1 MVSFNQCLMM
11 CINFLIWNHRGAGN
25 RQFARLIKDLHYNHH
40 FSILVLLETRVS
52 GARADKISEKIGLD
66 GVFRVDPNG
75 FAGGIWIFWDKNMW
89 QLDIL
94 VHNDQV
100 VHMKIL
106 GDEGHSWFFSA
117 CYGRPQRVTR
127 A

>member
-1 MVSFNQCLMM
+1 M
-11 CINFLIWNHRGAGN
+11 CINFLIWNCRGAGKC
-25 RQFARLIKDLHYNHH
+25 QFARLIKDLRYNHR

-52 GARADKISEKIGLD
+52 GTRADKIFEKMGFD

-75 FAGGIWIFWDKNMW
+75 FARGIWIFWDKNMW

-106 GDEGHSWFFSA
+106 GDGGA
-117 CYGRPQRVTR
+117 
-127 A
+127 